1 MWTIVNNSPTYWT
14 LIPLCCGHEN
24 EFIVPTCRFK
34 QPFLVR
40 CLLLISKGNTEAL
53 CVTSGNRSRGA
64 GGWQCW
70 LAEPESDG
78 PREEEVTHAHT
89 RVVDPSRLS
98 VSSVP
103 PRTDSIIF
111 YCIFFIYFLKSP
123 RICPVS
129 QWGGVRPGKPTVTT
143 IVVVVVVVVV
153 VFGLVWRGFSFS
165 GSRCPQG
172 TEPLPVRVSC
182 RFRLRVTTKDPEGR
196 VTFPV

>member
-1 MWTIVNNSPTYWT
+1 MWTIMNNSPTYWT

-24 EFIVPTCRFK
+24 ELIVPTCRFK

-53 CVTSGNRSRGA
+53 CVTSGNRSRGGDSA
-64 GGWQCW
+64 DSPSPSQM
-70 LAEPESDG
+70 D
-78 PREEEVTHAHT
+78 RERRRWHTHTHALST
-89 RVVDPSRLS
+89 RVDFPSRLS
-98 VSSVP
+98 HLGPTPS
-103 PRTDSIIF
+103 
-111 YCIFFIYFLKSP
+111 FFIVFFSFIFLKSP

-129 QWGGVRPGKPTVTT
+129 QWGGVSPGKPTVTT